1 METRGKIV
9 SILGMAAALLA
20 GGSAGCIQPS
30 TGISFSQRSMVKL
43 NAPGVALTDQDEA
56 SLDLA
61 FEQSIQKYGPIIRKY
76 SEKYDLDW
84 RLVLAV
90 IRQESSFKPNARSR
104 KGAYGLMQI
113 MPRTQAEL
121 MRKLGVPEARSPYY
135 NIKAGMYHLK
145 SLARYFEEAPGKDRR
160 DLALAAYNAGLS
172 RVRDAQEIV
181 QYLGGDRNS
190 WSEVREAIK
199 LLSSDNKTL
208 HARVWP
214 SGRPSGG
221 PFKGWVETVNYVEN
235 IEQYYEGYQLLA
247 FR

>member
-1 METRGKIV
+1 MQNRGKIL
-9 SILGMAAALLA
+9 SILGIATAILA
-20 GGSAGCIQPS
+20 VGVTGCIQPS
-30 TGISFSQRSMVKL
+30 TGLSFSQRSMVKL
-43 NAPGVALTDQDEA
+43 NAPQAKPAEGEDA

-76 SEKYDLDW
+76 SENYDLDW

-90 IRQESSFKPNARSR
+90 IRQESSFRPNARSR
-104 KGAYGLMQI
+104 MGAYGLMQI
-113 MPRTQAEL
+113 MPGTQAEL

-145 SLARYFEEAPGKDRR
+145 SLYRYFEEAPGKDRR

-181 QYLGGDRNS
+181 RYLGGDPNA
-190 WSEVREAIK
+190 WSEVREALK
-199 LLSSDNKTL
+199 LLSSDNLTL

-214 SGRPSGG
+214 EGRPRGG
-221 PFKGWVETVNYVEN
+221 TFRGWTETINYVEN
-235 IEQYYEGYQLLA
+235 IEQYYEGYKLLA
-247 FR
+247 LR